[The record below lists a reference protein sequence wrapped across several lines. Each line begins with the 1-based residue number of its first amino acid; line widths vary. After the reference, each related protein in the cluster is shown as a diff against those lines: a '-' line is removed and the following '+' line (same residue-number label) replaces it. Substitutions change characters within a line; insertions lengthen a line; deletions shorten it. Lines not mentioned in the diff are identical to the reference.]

1 MSLFMILKR
10 YPSLFE
16 AELARSILESYNIY
30 AEVLDK
36 NLAFSLYGATI
47 SQWYRLQIKTIDKEK
62 ALEIL
67 ESNEE
72 NSAENL

>member
-1 MSLFMILKR
+1 MKRYEFFMILRR

-16 AELARSILESYNIY
+16 AELAKSILESYNIY

-47 SQWYRLQIKTIDKEK
+47 SQCCVKPLTHT
-62 ALEIL
+62 LV
-67 ESNEE
+67 
-72 NSAENL
+72 